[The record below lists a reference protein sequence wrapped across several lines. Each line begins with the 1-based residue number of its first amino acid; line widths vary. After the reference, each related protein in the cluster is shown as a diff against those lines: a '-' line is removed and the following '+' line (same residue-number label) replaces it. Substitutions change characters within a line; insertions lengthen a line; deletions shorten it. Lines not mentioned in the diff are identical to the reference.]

1 MWNLFSVRSQNRPRH
16 FNVKCEWITIFACI
30 SGEAKGVWNIG
41 QAVYSKNK
49 YRSFENF
56 LENQINA
63 YLTIYLALIL
73 ALVLSLCL
81 TLIEGSRQN
90 AFYMEAE
97 CVTDIGLNSVLAE
110 FHRELLMQY
119 NLFAIDSSYGT
130 EVVRIQNTGNRLEFY
145 LKKNMSYEDVFL
157 DWLLYRDFLGMELQ
171 NVSLQK
177 ARLLTDGNG
186 GVFRRRAA
194 EVMWDDL
201 NLSLLDKWKGWMET
215 VDSQQFTERDIAALK
230 QELDEKLD
238 DYAYEKEIYVYEKGI
253 PKKKWI
259 TVSVYNPTDYLEE
272 IRSKGILSWVV
283 EDADALSVRRIN
295 ENDLIGTRMELEEC
309 NQGNLAL
316 EDNPNLDEGMER
328 FLFQEYL
335 LRYMGHYQE
344 EKDGHVLAYQI
355 EYLLGGRAVDRENL
369 EYVVDSIFALR
380 EVANMTYLYAAQDKY
395 ELAEGLAALLT
406 ALAGLPEA
414 ADVLTQILV
423 LGWAFVESLYDV
435 KSLLSGGRV
444 PLIKT
449 DDTWHYDLE
458 GALKMGKLNGQISTE
473 GMSYEDYLRVL
484 LAVEKQDLLTRRAMN
499 MVEADIRQLPENHL
513 FRLDGCI
520 DALEACIHVKSVY
533 GYSCQITRQKGYS
546 TQ

>member
-1 MWNLFSVRSQNRPRH
+1 MEHGASCLV
-16 FNVKCEWITIFACI
+16 
-30 SGEAKGVWNIG
+30 
-41 QAVYSKNK
+41 KNK
-49 YRSFENF
+49 YKFFENF

-63 YLTIYLALIL
+63 YLTIYLTLIL

-81 TLIEGSRQN
+81 MLIEGSRQN

-110 FHRELLMQY
+110 FHRELLTQY
-119 NLFAIDSSYGT
+119 NLFAIDCSYGT
-130 EVVRIQNTGNRLEFY
+130 AVVRTQNTGNRLEFY

-157 DWLLYRDFLGMELQ
+157 DWLLYRDFLGVELQ
-171 NVSLQK
+171 DVSLQK
-177 ARLLTDGNG
+177 VRLLTDGNG

-194 EVMWDDL
+194 EAMWDAL
-201 NLSLLDKWKGWMET
+201 NLSLLDEWKGWMET
-215 VDSQQFTERDIAALK
+215 IDSEQLAERDIAALK
-230 QELDEKLD
+230 QELDEELD
-238 DYAYEKEIYVYEKGI
+238 DYAYEEEIYVYKKGI
-253 PKKKWI
+253 LETEWV
-259 TVSVYNPTDYLEE
+259 TVSVDNPTDYLEE
-272 IRSKGILSWVV
+272 IRTKGILSWVV
-283 EDADALSVRRIN
+283 EDVDALSTHRIN
-295 ENDLIGTRMELEEC
+295 EDNLIGTRMELGEC
-309 NQGNLAL
+309 NQGNLTL
-316 EDNPNLDEGMER
+316 EDNPQMDEGLER

-335 LRYMGHYQE
+335 LQYMGHYQE
-344 EKDGHVLAYQI
+344 EKDGHALAYQI

-380 EVANMTYLYAAQDKY
+380 EVANTTYLYANQDKY
-395 ELAEGLAALLT
+395 ELAEGLATLLT
-406 ALAGLPEA
+406 TLVGLPEA

-435 KSLLSGGRV
+435 KSLLIGGRV

-449 DDTWHYDLE
+449 DDTWHYGLE
-458 GALKMGKLNGQISTE
+458 GALQMGKLNEQVSTE

-520 DALEACIHVKSVY
+520 DALEACVRVKSVY
-533 GYSCQITRQKGYS
+533 GYSCQIVRQKGYS